1 MIEKVSRN
9 YEFTEGDLIYVEYN
23 PALVISVCLSGIKIL
38 MLSDGKIKSEYIDRE
53 RIGASWNN
61 VHIDY
66 HSTTSLTPETKAIL
80 SFLTSVSSVYR
91 GR

>member
-9 YEFTEGDLIYVEYN
+9 YQFTEGDLIYVEDN
-23 PALVISVCLSGIKIL
+23 PALVISVGLSGIKVL
-38 MLSDGKIKSEYIDRE
+38 MLFDGKIKPKYIDRE

-61 VHIDY
+61 VQIDH
-66 HSTTSLTPETKAIL
+66 HSTISLTPEMKTIL
-80 SFLTSVSSVYR
+80 SFLTSVPSVYR

>member
-9 YEFTEGDLIYVEYN
+9 YQFTEGDLIYVEDN
-23 PALVISVCLSGIKIL
+23 PALVISVCLSAIKVL
-38 MLSDGKIKSEYIDRE
+38 MLFDGKIKSEYIDKE

-61 VHIDY
+61 VHIDH
-66 HSTTSLTPETKAIL
+66 HSTIKLSPETKTIF
-80 SFLTSVSSVYR
+80 SFLTSVPSVYR

>member
-9 YEFTEGDLIYVEYN
+9 YQFTEGDLIYVEDN
-23 PALVISVCLSGIKIL
+23 PALVISVGLSGIKTL
-38 MLSDGKIKSEYIDRE
+38 MLFDGKIKSEYIDRE

-61 VHIDY
+61 VRIDH
-66 HSTTSLTPETKAIL
+66 HSTISLTPEIKTIL
-80 SFLTSVSSVYR
+80 SFLTSVPSVYR

>member
-9 YEFTEGDLIYVEYN
+9 YQFTEGDLIYVEDN
-23 PALVISVCLSGIKIL
+23 PALVISVCLSAIKVL
-38 MLSDGKIKSEYIDRE
+38 MLFDGKIRSEYIDLD

-66 HSTTSLTPETKAIL
+66 HSTIKLSPETEIIL
-80 SFLTSVSSVYR
+80 SFLTSVPSVYR

>member
-9 YEFTEGDLIYVEYN
+9 YQFTEGDLIYVEDN
-23 PALVISVCLSGIKIL
+23 PALVISVGLSAIKVL
-38 MLSDGKIKSEYIDRE
+38 MLFDGKIKSEYIDKE

-61 VHIDY
+61 IHIDH
-66 HSTTSLTPETKAIL
+66 HSTIKLSPEMKTIL
-80 SFLTSVSSVYR
+80 SFLTSVPSVYR

>member
-9 YEFTEGDLIYVEYN
+9 YQFAEGDLIYVEDN
-23 PALVISVCLSGIKIL
+23 PALVISVGLSAIKVL
-38 MLSDGKIKSEYIDRE
+38 MIFDGKIKSEYIDRE

-61 VHIDY
+61 IHIDH
-66 HSTTSLTPETKAIL
+66 HSTIKLSPEMKTIL
-80 SFLTSVSSVYR
+80 SFLASG

>member
-9 YEFTEGDLIYVEYN
+9 YQFTEGDLIYVEDN
-23 PALVISVCLSGIKIL
+23 PALVISVCLSGIKVL

-61 VHIDY
+61 VHIDHY
-66 HSTTSLTPETKAIL
+66 NTINLSQDMKTIL
-80 SFLTSVSSVYR
+80 SFLASVPSVYR